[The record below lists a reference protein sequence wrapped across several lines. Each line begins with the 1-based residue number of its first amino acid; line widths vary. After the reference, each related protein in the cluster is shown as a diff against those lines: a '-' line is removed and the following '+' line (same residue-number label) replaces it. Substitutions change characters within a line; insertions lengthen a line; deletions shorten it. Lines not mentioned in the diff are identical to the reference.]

1 MKNFPIISFLF
12 PPRMRSGRTLTDKRM
27 EAIALLLLLML
38 WGMTVYFYHVLLG
51 QIPVNFDIHGHVDR
65 YGSKSALFLISGIFT
80 FISLILGVCAYHPRL
95 INLPVAVRTP
105 FQRMLACRM
114 ARTCNLVLPFL
125 YAGILL
131 RMAAPALGFSP
142 NLPVILNLSAVI
154 LLLIVIAFY
163 GILITRAGR
172 NT

>member
-95 INLPVAVRTP
+95 INLPVAYVHGSNI
-105 FQRMLACRM
+105 C
-114 ARTCNLVLPFL
+114 LP
-125 YAGILL
+125 AGWPE
-131 RMAAPALGFSP
+131 PATWFCLFSMQ
-142 NLPVILNLSAVI
+142 VS
-154 LLLIVIAFY
+154 F
-163 GILITRAGR
+163 
-172 NT
+172 